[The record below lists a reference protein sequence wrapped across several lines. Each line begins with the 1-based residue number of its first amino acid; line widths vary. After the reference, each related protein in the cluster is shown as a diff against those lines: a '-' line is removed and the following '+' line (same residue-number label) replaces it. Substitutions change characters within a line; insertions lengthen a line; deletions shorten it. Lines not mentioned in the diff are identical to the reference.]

1 MRLCRF
7 CAHIIHIQHVLYLPE
22 RALAAMSA
30 ALAAPQEAVQ
40 SPVFVP
46 FELYLPT
53 KI

>member
-1 MRLCRF
+1 
-7 CAHIIHIQHVLYLPE
+7 
-22 RALAAMSA
+22 MSA
-30 ALAAPQEAVQ
+30 AVAAPQEAVQ